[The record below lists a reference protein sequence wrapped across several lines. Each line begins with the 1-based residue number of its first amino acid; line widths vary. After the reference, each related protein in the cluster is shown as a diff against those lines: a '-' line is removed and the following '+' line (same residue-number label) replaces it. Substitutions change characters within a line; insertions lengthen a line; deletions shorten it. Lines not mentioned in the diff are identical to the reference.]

1 MDSLTDSKKAWRCAW
16 PCLASVERF
25 NSFVYDHSENHATAF
40 LTWTRR
46 QLFGT
51 SSASYRPLA
60 RNFDSFLYSPIV
72 TIQRQDCTDDWNV
85 SAVYSAVVHWL
96 NRDSTQIVSL
106 ITHLSDIAYLVSRHI
121 FEYYIFCLYLKVF
134 NVQPLPAERGSFL
147 SHIIST
153 PTRGIVIWKFCPSV
167 RPPLCLSVGT
177 EFVEIDR

>member
-60 RNFDSFLYSPIV
+60 PNFDSFLYSPIV

-121 FEYYIFCLYLKVF
+121 FEYYIF
-134 NVQPLPAERGSFL
+134 L
-147 SHIIST
+147 SVSESLQRSAT
-153 PTRGIVIWKFCPSV
+153 AGWTRLVSIAHKHTDAPDSDMEILSV
-167 RPPLCLSVGT
+167 RLSVCQS
-177 EFVEIDR
+177 EQNLWK